1 MYICVRGINFASFY
15 EFSIGFWNY
24 SDLEYVFFYFSFYL
38 SSDILKQCTLLVNVL
53 YPFLITVVLG
63 KYYFPWKTALLAPMN
78 CSVLLKMMLSI
89 IIDVLLFILSVLF
102 HASLISET
110 NVNLTV

>member
-1 MYICVRGINFASFY
+1 LSFP
-15 EFSIGFWNY
+15 SNKIKSGGAKQ
-24 SDLEYVFFYFSFYL
+24 DLWTQAY
-38 SSDILKQCTLLVNVL
+38 
-53 YPFLITVVLG
+53 
-63 KYYFPWKTALLAPMN
+63 